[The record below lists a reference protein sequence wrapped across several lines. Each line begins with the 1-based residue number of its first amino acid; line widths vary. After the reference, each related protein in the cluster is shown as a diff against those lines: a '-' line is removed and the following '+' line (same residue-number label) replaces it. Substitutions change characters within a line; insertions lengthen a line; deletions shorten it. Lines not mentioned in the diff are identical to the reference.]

1 MIEFDESGQMD
12 LEDDDL
18 IMAIYWS
25 DIFRACAVEFTP
37 GLMHP
42 RTIEERKRVQEVI
55 VAAMQCM
62 EQALVRLD
70 GQLVEVRSDAELLH

>member
-1 MIEFDESGQMD
+1 MIDFDDSGPMD
-12 LEDDDL
+12 LNDDDL

-25 DIFRACAVEFTP
+25 DIFNACAVEFTP

-42 RTIEERKRVQEVI
+42 RTVEERKRAQEVI